1 MVATM
6 SAAFG
11 ALGMLL
17 AAIGIFGVASY
28 TVARR
33 TSELGIRMAL
43 GAGRRRIVVEAL
55 RGTMLVFAAGLGVGL
70 LASIAAARLAASLI
84 ADLLFG
90 LDATDAATIAGAG
103 AAMIA
108 VAAIACLVPAR
119 HATRIDPLAAIRHE

>member
-1 MVATM
+1 MA
-6 SAAFG
+6 G
-11 ALGMLL
+11 PILGD
-17 AAIGIFGVASY
+17 
-28 TVARR
+28 
-33 TSELGIRMAL
+33 
-43 GAGRRRIVVEAL
+43 EAL